1 MTDPLLDLRTL
12 KRAVFARH
20 SNPWSA
26 WTRWA
31 SAPLVLVPVWRRSW
45 RDAALVGAWMAL
57 NPVVFP
63 RPAEEQAWA
72 TRAVLGEEQWI
83 ARRPLDLAMAV
94 DVAAAAAALVAV
106 GAAYQ
111 RRAMPAAAA
120 TALEMGLLMAYWEL
134 MARYY
139 DRSVGVRHDLTAVP
153 TARACD
159 DCRRGVNRSRGATL
173 PTRR

>member
-1 MTDPLLDLRTL
+1 MADWRKV
-12 KRAVFARH
+12 KRSVFARH

-31 SAPLVLVPVWRRSW
+31 STPLILVPVWRRNW
-45 RDAALVGAWMAL
+45 RDAALVGVWMVA
-57 NPVVFP
+57 NPVVFNKP
-63 RPAEEQAWA
+63 GHERAWA

-83 ARRPLDLAMAV
+83 AERPMDTAMAV
-94 DVAAAAAALVAV
+94 DVAATAAGLVAIV
-106 GAAYQ
+106 AARQ

-139 DRSVGVRHDLTAVP
+139 ARNREARGRFRS
-153 TARACD
+153 
-159 DCRRGVNRSRGATL
+159 
-173 PTRR
+173 

>member
-1 MTDPLLDLRTL
+1 MADWRMV

-45 RDAALVGAWMAL
+45 RDAALVGVWMAL
-57 NPVVFP
+57 NPVVFGQ
-63 RPAEEQAWA
+63 PAHERAWA

-83 ARRPLDLAMAV
+83 AERPMDTAMAV
-94 DVAAAAAALVAV
+94 EVSATAAGLVAMVAAR
-106 GAAYQ
+106 Q

-120 TALEMGLLMAYWEL
+120 TALEMGLLLAYWEL
-134 MARYY
+134 MARHYA
-139 DRSVGVRHDLTAVP
+139 RHRD
-153 TARACD
+153 AR
-159 DCRRGVNRSRGATL
+159 
-173 PTRR
+173 

>member
-1 MTDPLLDLRTL
+1 MQDWRLV

-31 SAPLVLVPVWRRSW
+31 SSPLLLVPLWRRSW
-45 RDAALVGAWMAL
+45 RAALLVGVWMTV
-57 NPVVFP
+57 NPVVFGKP
-63 RPAEEQAWA
+63 VDERAWA
-72 TRAVLGEEQWI
+72 TRAVLGEEQWV
-83 ARRPLDLAMAV
+83 AERPMDTAMAV
-94 DVAAAAAALVAV
+94 DFAATAAGLVAMVAAHR
-106 GAAYQ
+106 

-139 DRSVGVRHDLTAVP
+139 DRNGRVR
-153 TARACD
+153 
-159 DCRRGVNRSRGATL
+159 
-173 PTRR
+173 

>member
-1 MTDPLLDLRTL
+1 MADWRMVE
-12 KRAVFARH
+12 RVVFARH

-45 RDAALVGAWMAL
+45 RDAALVGVWMAL

-63 RPAEEQAWA
+63 EPAHERAWS

-83 ARRPLDLAMAV
+83 AARPMDTAMAV
-94 DVAAAAAALVAV
+94 DVAATAAGLVAIV
-106 GAAYQ
+106 AARQ

-139 DRSVGVRHDLTAVP
+139 VRNGRV
-153 TARACD
+153 C
-159 DCRRGVNRSRGATL
+159 
-173 PTRR
+173 